1 MAGCA
6 QLPSFHMR
14 LQGRAGTATAGAH
27 GSGPPGREDL
37 HEGPPAPA
45 SRGSRSPSAPV
56 PLAHPGGIGTTGWAA
71 RPRGPR
77 HVDAS
82 GSGPLAENPGRVR
95 KARPLRPPRAS
106 VHQTP
111 PPVTRCRAG
120 GGGGRVRAGVR
131 MDDATAR
138 GAAVR
143 GGRTAGVPASGRW
156 STRHWTDAVVC
167 ILSGSTSTSDRQAV
181 RAWK

>member
-14 LQGRAGTATAGAH
+14 LQGRAGTATAGAS

-120 GGGGRVRAGVR
+120 GGAGGFGPGSGWMTRLRVAPPSV
-131 MDDATAR
+131 
-138 GAAVR
+138 AAVPPVSQPPA
-143 GGRTAGVPASGRW
+143 GGPPVIGRTR
-156 STRHWTDAVVC
+156 
-167 ILSGSTSTSDRQAV
+167 
-181 RAWK
+181 